1 MLFRFFLVNYI
12 LLGFYI
18 CLLITKQANEMSK
31 PRVLKD
37 YDKLDKPI
45 ILQIKLKYPLGF
57 EKHLIT
63 FKGAK
68 KKLISALPFE
78 AEDRY
83 YLIRMT
89 RIESQKIILADKD
102 YDDNGELTSKAR
114 AKIEKKLGLKELA

>member
-1 MLFRFFLVNYI
+1 
-12 LLGFYI
+12 
-18 CLLITKQANEMSK
+18 MSK
-31 PRVLKD
+31 PRVMKD
-37 YDKLDKPI
+37 YDKLDKEI
-45 ILQIKLKYPLGF
+45 ILRIKLRYPQGF

-68 KKLISALPFE
+68 KKLLSALPFE

-102 YDDNGELTSKAR
+102 YDGNGELTSKAK
-114 AKIEKKLGLKELA
+114 AKIEKKLGVNVLA